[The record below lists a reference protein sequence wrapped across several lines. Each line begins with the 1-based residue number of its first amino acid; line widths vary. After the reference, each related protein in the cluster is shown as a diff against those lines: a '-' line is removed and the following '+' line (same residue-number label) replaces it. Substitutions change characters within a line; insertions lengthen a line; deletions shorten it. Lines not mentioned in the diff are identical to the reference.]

1 MATTANATAP
11 NTSRRDTE
19 AGSTCRPGIPELLRR
34 IYETMVLTRAVEDRM
49 VAMYKGGDLLGSL
62 YTGHWH
68 EAISVGAASTLRPD
82 DYMAP
87 IHRDLGAH
95 LYRGMEP
102 WQVMASFMGKAT
114 SPTGGRDGTLHYG
127 RLDLGHYNLP
137 SHIPANFPVATGM
150 AFAAKYRGQDKV
162 CLAFCGDGSTSRA
175 DFHEALT
182 MSSALGLPN
191 VFVIENNQFAY
202 STPLSMQSNSETFAA
217 KAVALRHSGRRRST
231 APTCWPCT
239 TRSPMAVAR
248 ARAGNGPSI
257 VEGVTMRMHG
267 HAEHDPADYVPKA
280 MYEEWSKKDPV
291 ELFEKVLLDAGVIDA
306 DAAAQVRKDARQV
319 AIDAR
324 RKALGGSDAGS
335 GQHRGGRLCRLTPH
349 YAGPADTTDPG
360 HRSPTWRRSDWRWIT
375 RWTGIPTSSSSV
387 RTSASTAAPSR
398 SPRDSWTSTARGGW
412 STPLSPRPGSPGS
425 PPVPHWS
432 GLRPVVEFQFADFIS
447 CAFDPIINVLARHHC
462 RTGDPMPVT
471 MRAPFGGRLRAGP
484 MPLAERGELLR
495 ARARHQDRHAR
506 HAARCR
512 GAVDLVDPGQQP
524 DAVPGEQVPV
534 PAAQGRRSAVD
545 GARSRWGWRTWS
557 GRAGTSP

>member
-1 MATTANATAP
+1 MAVTAKSASNGAEVDAASDGQP
-11 NTSRRDTE
+11 PAQAVADRD
-19 AGSTCRPGIPELLRR
+19 PVLLRR

-182 MSSALGLPN
+182 MSSALTLPN

-202 STPLSMQSNSETFAA
+202 STPVRH
-217 KAVALRHSGRRRST
+217 AVELGELLRQGQGLRHPGCDGGRHRRAGRARRGRRG
-231 APTCWPCT
+231 
-239 TRSPMAVAR
+239 VAR

-267 HAEHDPADYVPKA
+267 HAEHDPADYVPHE
-280 MYEEWSKKDPV
+280 MYEEWAKKDPV

-306 DAAAQVRKDARQV
+306 EIAAQVRKDARQV

-324 RKALGGSDAGS
+324 K
-335 GQHRGGRLCRLTPH
+335 
-349 YAGPADTTDPG
+349 
-360 HRSPTWRRSDWRWIT
+360 RS
-375 RWTGIPTSSSSV
+375 
-387 RTSASTAAPSR
+387 
-398 SPRDSWTSTARGGW
+398 
-412 STPLSPRPGSPGS
+412 
-425 PPVPHWS
+425 
-432 GLRPVVEFQFADFIS
+432 
-447 CAFDPIINVLARHHC
+447 LA
-462 RTGDPMPVT
+462 DPMP
-471 MRAPFGGRLRAGP
+471 
-484 MPLAERGELLR
+484 
-495 ARARHQDRHAR
+495 
-506 HAARCR
+506 
-512 GAVDLVDPGQQP
+512 DPSTVEEGVYA
-524 DAVPGEQVPV
+524 D
-534 PAAQGRRSAVD
+534 
-545 GARSRWGWRTWS
+545 
-557 GRAGTSP
+557 